1 MSSIQMPDPEAGP
14 RASSPLLDVLIRAG
28 LIAALAVLC
37 YQVFAP
43 FLSLTAWSTI
53 LAVTMYPFHRWLA
66 RRAGGR
72 QSRASTILIIS
83 GKRRGACQAVHGDH
97 PHRRAGCHRRRLH
110 SGDPHRLGVAAG
122 RRTRGGWSGP
132 TTASPGSAG
141 WRGGPRPRAG
151 AWRSG

>member
-72 QSRASTILIIS
+72 QWIASTILIIS

-97 PHRRAGCHRRRLH
+97 PHRRAGCHRRRL
-110 SGDPHRLGVAAG
+110 PF
-122 RRTRGGWSGP
+122 RRS
-132 TTASPGSAG
+132 SS
-141 WRGGPRPRAG
+141 
-151 AWRSG
+151 AWRCCWPAYPRRVVRAYDRLAG